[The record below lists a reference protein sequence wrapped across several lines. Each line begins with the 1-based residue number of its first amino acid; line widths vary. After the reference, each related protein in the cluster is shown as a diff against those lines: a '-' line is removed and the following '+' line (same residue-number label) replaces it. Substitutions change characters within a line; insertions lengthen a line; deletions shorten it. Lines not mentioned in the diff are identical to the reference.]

1 MRKKKGAQQQPTS
14 EVESSAEAAAEGTPE
29 RGEKNTK
36 DIPFHLEGGTA
47 EIRFVMGP
55 GRVWRVA
62 YITTKCTKR
71 NAGARGP

>member
-1 MRKKKGAQQQPTS
+1 MGPARHMWL
-14 EVESSAEAAAEGTPE
+14 TP
-29 RGEKNTK
+29 R
-36 DIPFHLEGGTA
+36 HLEGGTA

-71 NAGARGP
+71 NAGGPWAVRPPHGLAVV